1 MWSICNLVNT
11 AHCCIF
17 PSLLF
22 SVTIEL
28 WKIFAAVVLCGPF
41 YALMNLVSANQHSVV
56 HVFLLFFFLMGLHE
70 MFIASS
76 QDDVIEILFHRK
88 KLRERW
94 FAVAEILN

>member
-1 MWSICNLVNT
+1 MWTFLCTYELGLCKS
-11 AHCCIF
+11 AFCCSCF
-17 PSLLF
+17 F
-22 SVTIEL
+22 
-28 WKIFAAVVLCGPF
+28 
-41 YALMNLVSANQHSVV
+41 
-56 HVFLLFFFLMGLHE
+56 FFFLMGLHE